1 MKRLLFGAITLLF
14 LNTNAF
20 AAPGTCTSNKNRC
33 DGHCSAQGGSK
44 MNWCHADCKQRW
56 GECMNNGQ
64 WRYSD
69 PKSRTGV
76 INGVERR

>member
-1 MKRLLFGAITLLF
+1 MKKLLLGAVAIF
-14 LNTNAF
+14 LIHSGAL

-44 MNWCHADCKQRW
+44 MNWCHADCQSRW
-56 GECMNNGQ
+56 GECMQNGT

-69 PKSRTGV
+69 PNARTGV
-76 INGVERR
+76 IYGVQKR

>member
-1 MKRLLFGAITLLF
+1 MKQLFFGAITLLL
-14 LNTNAF
+14 LNASAL

-33 DGHCSAQGGSK
+33 DGHCSAMGGSK
-44 MNWCHADCKQRW
+44 VNWCHADCQQRW
-56 GECMNNGQ
+56 GECMNNGR

-69 PKSRTGV
+69 PNSRTGV